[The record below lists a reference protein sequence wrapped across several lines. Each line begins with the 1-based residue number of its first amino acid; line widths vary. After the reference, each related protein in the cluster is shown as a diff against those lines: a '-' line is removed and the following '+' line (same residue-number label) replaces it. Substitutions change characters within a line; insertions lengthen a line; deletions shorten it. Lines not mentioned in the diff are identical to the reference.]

1 MDEARINHTYENHT
15 YEPLQLD
22 SDRIDGGRRR
32 WRPLAAGLVL
42 GLVLGALVGGLY
54 GAHRPAS
61 YRATTALSVLPDTI
75 VNSAQGQNSP
85 TLDATSYIQSQLV
98 VLNGSRLAA
107 QVQRQLK
114 LSSSPDVSSVQIGQS
129 YVVQVTATAGSAQ
142 QALSVASATASAY
155 AKLRSQQ
162 LTAELNS
169 SVKSLETQ
177 ISDVRSSLAAAQ
189 LAPGLTPSETAQE
202 TEYERLLGVD
212 SSLKLALPQVNR
224 LVTVLSPA
232 SLSRSSLSPTVK
244 DLVGGAILGALLG
257 LALMI
262 GLRRATSR
270 IRTVGDLA
278 SLGVPVLLPVVERRS
293 ARGRRNPAVWRGGP
307 GRLLAARL
315 SGNST
320 EGAEPIIVVAATPG
334 VGASFVAATI
344 AGGLTERGPV
354 LLVLAA
360 EIANGSRRRRLDA
373 ATGTAA
379 GTVRPPELLG
389 ETVRLLGE
397 PMPSTVPGV
406 WLLPGRQES
415 EGLRGVLPSTRSGL
429 LSDVSRRATAAGW
442 QVVIDA
448 PALSDSDLAL
458 DCAAGGAVTALVV
471 GRGSSRP
478 AEVLSAAE
486 LFRARGT
493 RFAGA
498 VLNDAPRGMALWRRH
513 RDAPESSIAQL
524 LSDSDEPRVHASAST
539 RSHAIRAGESSS
551 IGGVRPEDGG
561 V

>member
-1 MDEARINHTYENHT
+1 MAEARINHTYE
-15 YEPLQLD
+15 PLQVD

-32 WRPLAAGLVL
+32 WRPLVAGLVL
-42 GLVLGALVGGLY
+42 GLMLGALVGGLY
-54 GAHRPAS
+54 GAHKPAS
-61 YRATTALSVLPDTI
+61 YRATTALSVLPDTV

-107 QVQRQLK
+107 QVQQQLK
-114 LSSSPDVSSVQIGQS
+114 LSSSPDVSSIQIGQS

-177 ISDVRSSLAAAQ
+177 ISDVRSSLALAQ

-244 DLVGGAILGALLG
+244 DLLGGAILGALLG
-257 LALMI
+257 VALMI
-262 GLRRATSR
+262 VLRRAMSR

-293 ARGRRNPAVWRGGP
+293 ARGRRNPAAWRGGP

-315 SGNST
+315 SRNHT
-320 EGAEPIIVVAATPG
+320 EGVEPIIVVAATPG

-360 EIANGSRRRRLDA
+360 EIVNGSRQRRLDA

-379 GTVRPPELLG
+379 GAIRPPELLG
-389 ETVRLLGE
+389 ETVQLLGE

-406 WLLPGRQES
+406 WLLPGHQES
-415 EGLRGVLPSTRSGL
+415 DGLRGVLPSTRSGL
-429 LSDVSRRATAAGW
+429 LADVSRRATTAGW
-442 QVVIDA
+442 HVVIDA

-458 DCAAGGAVTALVV
+458 DCAADGAVTALVV

-478 AEVLSAAE
+478 AEVLSAVE
-486 LFRARGT
+486 LFQARGI

-498 VLNDAPRGMALWRRH
+498 VLNDAPRGRALWRRH

-524 LSDSDEPRVHASAST
+524 LSNSDEPRLHASAST
-539 RSHAIRAGESSS
+539 RSPAIRTGESSS

>member
-1 MDEARINHTYENHT
+1 MDEARISHT

-61 YRATTALSVLPDTI
+61 YRAAAALSVLPDTV
-75 VNSAQGQNSP
+75 VNSAQDQNSP

-107 QVQRQLK
+107 QVQQQLK
-114 LSSSPDVSSVQIGQS
+114 LSSSPDVSSIQIGQS

-155 AKLRSQQ
+155 ARLRSQQ

-169 SVKSLETQ
+169 SVKSLQTQ
-177 ISDVRSSLAAAQ
+177 ISGVRSSLALAQ

-202 TEYERLLGVD
+202 TEYERLLGLD

-232 SLSRSSLSPTVK
+232 ALSRSSLSPTVK
-244 DLVGGAILGALLG
+244 DLLGGAILGALLG

-262 GLRRATSR
+262 VLRRATSR

-293 ARGRRNPAVWRGGP
+293 TRGRRNPAAWRGGP

-320 EGAEPIIVVAATPG
+320 EGVEPIIVVAASPG

-360 EIANGSRRRRLDA
+360 EIVNGSRQRRLGA
-373 ATGTAA
+373 ATGAA
-379 GTVRPPELLG
+379 ASAIRPPELLG

-406 WLLPGRQES
+406 WLLPGDQES
-415 EGLRGVLPSTRSGL
+415 DGLRGVLPSTRPAL
-429 LSDVSRRATAAGW
+429 LADVSRRATTAGW

-471 GRGSSRP
+471 GRGISRP

-486 LFRARGT
+486 LFQARGT

-498 VLNDAPRGMALWRRH
+498 VLNDAPRGMALWRRR
-513 RDAPESSIAQL
+513 RDTPESSIAQL
-524 LSDSDEPRVHASAST
+524 LSDSDEPRAHASAST
-539 RSHAIRAGESSS
+539 RSPAIRTGESSS